1 MEIRRGGV
9 GGGGG
14 GGGVGGGGG
23 GGGGG
28 ADAVQQH
35 LTDQVTPTSRHIP
48 PKSGFNFF

>member
-9 GGGGG
+9 G

-28 ADAVQQH
+28 GADAVQPH
-35 LTDQVTPTSRHIP
+35 LTDQATPTLRHIP